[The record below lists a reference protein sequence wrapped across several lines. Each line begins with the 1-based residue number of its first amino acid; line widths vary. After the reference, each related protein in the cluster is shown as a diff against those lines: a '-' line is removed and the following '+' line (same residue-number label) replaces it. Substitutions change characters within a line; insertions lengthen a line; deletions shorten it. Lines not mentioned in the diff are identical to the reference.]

1 MAQPLTHSETATL
14 KAALKEKR
22 GPRELREPIV
32 NALTAFFAARGQGPL
47 APAFRQASRRHCKA
61 AGGMAR

>member
-22 GPRELREPIV
+22 GPRELREPTRTV
-32 NALTAFFAARGQGPL
+32 QSLVM
-47 APAFRQASRRHCKA
+47 CV
-61 AGGMAR
+61 